1 MDIVLLVIRLFFGLA
16 FAAHGA
22 QKLFGWFGGHGLV
35 GTGGFFEQLGFR
47 PGKLFAAAAG
57 TGELG
62 GGLLLA
68 LGLVGPVGPAIMV
81 SVMVVAMLTVHSG
94 NGFFGMNN
102 GVETPML
109 YAAAAVLLAYMG
121 PGAYSLDAVLG
132 LMWLSNSTFASAAIV
147 VAVVLALLNVNFRHT
162 SPERQQSAS

>member
-1 MDIVLLVIRLFFGLA
+1 MDIVLLIIRLFFGLA

-22 QKLFGWFGGHGLV
+22 QKLFGWFGGHGLA
-35 GTGGFFEQLGFR
+35 GTGEFFEKLGFR
-47 PGKLFAAAAG
+47 PGKIFATAAG
-57 TGELG
+57 MGELG

-68 LGLVGPVGPAIMV
+68 LGLLGPIGPAVML
-81 SVMVVAMLTVHSG
+81 SVMVVAMLTVHAG

-109 YAAAAVLLAYMG
+109 YAAASILLAYTG
-121 PGAYSLDAVLG
+121 PGAYSLDTVLG
-132 LMWLSNSTFASAAIV
+132 LTWLSNPTFASAAIV

-162 SPERQQSAS
+162 SPEQQQSAS